1 MRQGGALRR
10 PLDRAVECSRALG
23 ADASLTEEAG
33 AAMAASAAGAT
44 LEAAAIETA
53 VAIDAIIAAERSSAD
68 RSALGIGRTRP
79 AEGDISTAKTATNR
93 ATDTLTTVEPTT
105 TLCSSRAATTFVAAA
120 VQRTVAGDPVVI
132 AEDGSSHLAAFAG
145 LGALPTEPDGAAAT
159 TRGSA
164 SSVRA
169 EQPTAADGVPIT
181 PAAVVVAAV
190 EGAIGVDPV

>member
-1 MRQGGALRR
+1 
-10 PLDRAVECSRALG
+10 
-23 ADASLTEEAG
+23 
-33 AAMAASAAGAT
+33 MAASAAGAA

-68 RSALGIGRTRP
+68 GSALGIGRARP
-79 AEGDISTAKTATNR
+79 AEGDVSTAETATDR
-93 ATDTLTTVEPTT
+93 ATDALTTVEPAT
-105 TLCSSRAATTFVAAA
+105 TLGSSGAATTFVAAA
-120 VQRTVAGDPVVI
+120 VQRTIAGDPVVI

-145 LGALPTEPDGAAAT
+145 MGALPTEPDGAAAT

-164 SSVRA
+164 GSVGA

-190 EGAIGVDPV
+190 EGAIGVDPVRSADRGSR